1 MTTICMPTTRAI
13 LTGVT
18 GSTARTRRL
27 RYPYV
32 VEGDPDRR
40 QLHGQRGSGWSRVF
54 LGDTYSSA
62 GRHYLTKWQT
72 AVIQMGCYGIGVS
85 RISAAAIEQSHDDK
99 GIIWPRAI
107 APFEVVICPIGL
119 NRSDAVRDAAH
130 TLYADL
136 QAKGVDVILD
146 DRDVRPGSMFA
157 DWEPI
162 GIPVRITIGD
172 RGLKE
177 GAVEVVARHDGNVT
191 HVPVNDT
198 VQHVTKLLETL

>member
-1 MTTICMPTTRAI
+1 YHYTSVNWGRDLPEPAVYDIRN
-13 LTGVT
+13 
-18 GSTARTRRL
+18 
-27 RYPYV
+27 V
-32 VEGDPDRR
+32 VEGDPDPAGGS
-40 QLHGQRGSGWSRVF
+40 LAIQRGIEVGHVFF
-54 LGDTYSSA
+54 LGDTYSKA
-62 GRHYLTKWQT
+62 LGATYLDENGKS

-85 RISAAAIEQSHDDK
+85 RIAAAAIEQCHVVK
-99 GIIWPRAI
+99 GVMWPRAVGRV
-107 APFEVVICPIGL
+107 EGVVCPGGL
-119 NRSDAVRDAAH
+119 SRGDAVRDAAH

-157 DWEPI
+157 DWELI